1 MKEASHL
8 ANTAGYM
15 LSKLGQAATDEFA
28 ERLRPLRLRPRHC
41 GLLAAIRSMPM
52 TSQLA
57 LGRALNVVPSA
68 IVPMLDELE
77 ALDAISRVPDE
88 VDRRRHAI
96 QLTPKGATLL
106 QQATVIALKVDDA
119 ILASLEKHER
129 VTLRR
134 LLDRLS
140 PRPPRG

>member
-1 MKEASHL
+1 MKQASDL
-8 ANTAGYM
+8 ASTAGYM

-28 ERLRPLRLRPRHC
+28 ARLRPLRLRPRHC

-57 LGRALNVVPSA
+57 LGQALNVVPSA
-68 IVPMLDELE
+68 IVPMIDELE

-96 QLTPKGATLL
+96 QLTPTGAALL
-106 QQATVIALKVDDA
+106 RQATAIALKVDDA
-119 ILASLEKHER
+119 MLASLEKGER
-129 VTLRR
+129 DMLRR
-134 LLDRLS
+134 LLDKLS
-140 PRPPRG
+140 LRTPRS